1 MYSPTI
7 GHQNPLHGTHSTV
20 YYSDPY
26 SVPAGRP
33 AHSYYHSPAIPY
45 ASGLSAHPTTQVPV
59 NVSTIPP
66 TRKQASAFGQ
76 GCQQW
81 VFFADIT
88 PQSHIP
94 TSAPHYNAPLQHVPI
109 LRSPVTPNM
118 PRQPYGVGP
127 SPGLAG
133 PQHFVHGGVQ
143 YGPFPPPMKHNR
155 TNSHHTAQAPRSTLL
170 DEFKSNKA
178 RKWELSVRFQSHR
191 TFLCLLIAMAKDILG
206 HIVEFSCDQHGS
218 RFIQSKL
225 ETASPDEFSAIFEE
239 IVPRH
244 ALLLMRDLFANYVVQ
259 RLFEFGM
266 PEQRTLLL
274 NCMLGHVP
282 TLSIEM
288 YGCRVI
294 QKVWNMHCAHGDPY

>member
-1 MYSPTI
+1 MAPPLHSQGHAVAVTGRVPPLVIPHQAPQSQHVTYSPYTRPSYQPFYLIGTQRDYTDYSYPYGPISPTLTSLSATMYSPTI

-59 NVSTIPP
+59 NVSTISP
-66 TRKQASAFGQ
+66 TRKQPSAFGQ

-191 TFLCLLIAMAKDILG
+191 TFLCLLIAMA
-206 HIVEFSCDQHGS
+206 
-218 RFIQSKL
+218 
-225 ETASPDEFSAIFEE
+225 
-239 IVPRH
+239 
-244 ALLLMRDLFANYVVQ
+244 
-259 RLFEFGM
+259 
-266 PEQRTLLL
+266 
-274 NCMLGHVP
+274 
-282 TLSIEM
+282 
-288 YGCRVI
+288 
-294 QKVWNMHCAHGDPY
+294 